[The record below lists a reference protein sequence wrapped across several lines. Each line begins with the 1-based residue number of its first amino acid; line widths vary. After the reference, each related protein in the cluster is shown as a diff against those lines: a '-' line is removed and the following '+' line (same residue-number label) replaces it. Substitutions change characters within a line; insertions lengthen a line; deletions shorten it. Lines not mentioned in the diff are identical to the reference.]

1 MTSRERSSTEE
12 FKDPAWQ
19 WRRLGLWS
27 VIPGLWLSVWLLT
40 VALYAEEHA
49 TRHSTEIAL
58 LGWLP
63 SLIASVVTSLYLAN
77 RTGILQQVASWRVNL
92 GCVSIAALFVG
103 TQVYLGGWKNGFVAG
118 LILIAG
124 ELQRRMTVEPM
135 SLKIHDARLPH
146 TPVQPQER
154 DTEGRQRTAS
164 VDDPRATID
173 RNEEQPSVPVP
184 TPVQE
189 PAPRTAVGTG
199 SHVEYS
205 DVDAPAETRS
215 HEWSAESDDVESE
228 EESAAPLA
236 SWIQQMTR
244 TVCETPDVQPTSA
257 DSELGEPQNYERVEW
272 FCRHHWQPTE
282 VLVDLHVVFQPAFRE
297 KPSLQVEVVEGSGSV
312 AIGDGQ
318 AYGARLQLKR
328 LSPSDGDDYAVVWLE
343 AIGPV

>member
-1 MTSRERSSTEE
+1 MTSREQSSTEL

-27 VIPGLWLSVWLLT
+27 VIPGIWLCVWLLA
-40 VALYAEEHA
+40 VALYAEENA
-49 TRHSTEIAL
+49 TRTSTDIIR

-63 SLIASVVTSLYLAN
+63 SLIASVMTSLYLAN
-77 RTGILQQVASWRVNL
+77 RTGILHQVDSWRVNL
-92 GCVSIAALFVG
+92 GWVSIAALFVS
-103 TQVYLGGWKNGFVAG
+103 TQVYLGGWANGFVAG
-118 LILIAG
+118 LILVAG
-124 ELQRRMTVEPM
+124 EVQRQMTVGPM
-135 SLKIHDARLPH
+135 PLNVHVDRIPN
-146 TPVQPQER
+146 TPVQTNSR
-154 DTEGRQRTAS
+154 DREGSHRTEPVAAPLISDVGKG
-164 VDDPRATID
+164 
-173 RNEEQPSVPVP
+173 EQPSGPFP

-189 PAPRTAVGTG
+189 PDPPTGAVTG
-199 SHVEYS
+199 SQLEPS
-205 DVDAPAETRS
+205 DVDAPDERMS
-215 HEWSAESDDVESE
+215 HEWSEEPDDIESE

-244 TVCETPDVQPTSA
+244 TVCEAPDVQPTAA
-257 DSELGEPQNYERVEW
+257 DSGLGEPRNHERVEW

-297 KPSLQVEVVEGSGSV
+297 KPSLRVEVVEGSGSV

-343 AIGPV
+343 AIGLA